1 MLNQEERRKLG
12 ISVNCQSVH
21 NDVPLWIAIPAN
33 DYNYTSEIKVE
44 FRCMQTR
51 LDTPMFR
58 REMDLWPQL
67 RVCTKTWWFVKDILD
82 NNNIWHNLWVHSIAS
97 LITVCQHTWRV
108 AYVRCQFCWLRIWE
122 VNLFPFWSLST
133 LRRFLGGLAVR
144 WEAHRYVTRTRIR
157 EQNYWILFF
166 SWYVFSPK
174 KTKHLYFA
182 GTCILNFVWSFFCIN
197 WAPGPCESFQ
207 NAGVCWCLGTL
218 ARALASTDATGYPL
232 QRQTDESS
240 WFLPKFRCCLNH
252 RWKCAKVWCQHLYNL
267 LTTHSTHY
275 PRCFH

>member
-51 LDTPMFR
+51 HDTPMFR

-82 NNNIWHNLWVHSIAS
+82 NNNIWQNLWVHSIAS

-174 KTKHLYFA
+174 KNKALVFCRYLYLKFCVIFFLHQLGPRPLRVFSKRRCLLVFGHA
-182 GTCILNFVWSFFCIN
+182 GKGLSFHWRNWISTAKTDRRKFVVSTEI
-197 WAPGPCESFQ
+197 PLLPQ
-207 NAGVCWCLGTL
+207 PPVKVC
-218 ARALASTDATGYPL
+218 
-232 QRQTDESS
+232 
-240 WFLPKFRCCLNH
+240 
-252 RWKCAKVWCQHLYNL
+252 
-267 LTTHSTHY
+267 
-275 PRCFH
+275 